1 MQVQIHTDNHV
12 KGGGELSTFVE
23 SEVRGTL
30 ERFGEQ
36 ITRVEV
42 HVNDTNG
49 HKPGIH
55 EKRCLM
61 EARIAG
67 HQPVAV
73 HHEAP
78 TLDAAITGASHKLE
92 KSLDHLFGK
101 LGHRKGRTPLG
112 GEPDV

>member
-1 MQVQIHTDNHV
+1 MQVQVHTDNHV
-12 KGGGELSTFVE
+12 KGGSELFGFVE
-23 SEVRGTL
+23 TEVRGTL
-30 ERFGEQ
+30 SRFGEQ

-42 HVNDTNG
+42 HLNDLNG
-49 HKPGIH
+49 HKTGPH

-73 HHEAP
+73 HHEAD
-78 TLDAAITGASHKLE
+78 TLDAAVSGAVDKLE

-101 LGHRKGRTPLG
+101 LGHRKGRTPYG
-112 GEPDV
+112 GEPEV